1 MTKAL
6 HVCRTLHAAGWR
18 VVLVETHKYR
28 HVGARFS
35 NSVDVFTTVPVP
47 ELQPQAYKQA
57 IAGEYTSPN
66 SGIMCVLNTV
76 ALCDRVWS
84 KKTTVPV
91 PELQPQA
98 YKQAIAGG
106 SHTV

>member
-18 VVLVETHKYR
+18 VVLVETHKYW

-47 ELQPQAYKQA
+47 E
-57 IAGEYTSPN
+57 
-66 SGIMCVLNTV
+66 MH
-76 ALCDRVWS
+76 
-84 KKTTVPV
+84 
-91 PELQPQA
+91 PED

-106 SHTV
+106 RSDGKTGTCAITHVALRAVSAQFAAL